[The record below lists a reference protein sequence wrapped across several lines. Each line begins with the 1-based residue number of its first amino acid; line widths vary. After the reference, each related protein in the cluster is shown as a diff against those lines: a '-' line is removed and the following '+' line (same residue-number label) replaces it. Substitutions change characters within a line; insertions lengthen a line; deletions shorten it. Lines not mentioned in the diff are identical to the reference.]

1 MNNNENKLNMIDL
14 ISVISFLVGLEN
26 LYENRQQSEQNDVQ
40 SANDRQAKYL
50 LEWLGRKFEEQNELL
65 RKILEKIEK

>member
-1 MNNNENKLNMIDL
+1 MIDL